1 MLAIH
6 HPGFWL
12 LTVLMID
19 TGCALALVAVAN
31 ARGQSK
37 LFAFW
42 GILGFAGLLAGLLIM
57 LAMPTHQPPQA
68 PPMQPQA

>member
-6 HPGFWL
+6 HPGVWL
-12 LTVLMID
+12 LMVLIVD
-19 TGCALALVAVAN
+19 TACALTLAAVAN

-37 LFAFW
+37 WFAFW